1 MKTFKNKV
9 AAITGAASGMGR
21 TLAVELARRG
31 CHLSLSDVNEA
42 GLSETAQ
49 MARQHGVKVTTTR
62 LDVAN
67 REAVFAWADQTAT
80 DHGQVNLI
88 FNNAGVSLTVN
99 LDVVKQSD
107 FDWIMGINF
116 WGVVYGTQ
124 AFLPHLKKSG
134 DGHVINTSSL
144 FGLMAVPT
152 QGTYNAT
159 KFAVRGYT
167 EALRM
172 ELELAGE
179 PVSATC
185 VHPGGIATN
194 IAKAGKFDD
203 SMERVAGVSIDK
215 QRKMADKMIST
226 TTAESAALQIL
237 KAVEN
242 NERRVLVG
250 PDARILDKLVRL
262 MGSAYQVLIVRRLR
276 RMRTQ

>member
-1 MKTFKNKV
+1 MKNFKNKV

-49 MARQHGVKVTTTR
+49 MARQHGVKVTTTK

-67 REAVFAWADQTAT
+67 RDAVFAWADQTAT

-172 ELELAGE
+172 ELELAGV

-250 PDARILDKLVRL
+250 PDARALDKLVRL
-262 MGSAYQVLIVRRLR
+262 MGSAYQVLIIRRLR
-276 RMRTQ
+276 RMRSK

>member
-1 MKTFKNKV
+1 MKELRNKV
-9 AAITGAASGMGR
+9 AVVTGAGSGIGR
-21 TLAVELARRG
+21 QLAHQLARAG
-31 CHLSLSDVNEA
+31 AELVLADVVQKN
-42 GLSETAQ
+42 LETTVGEL
-49 MARQHGVKVTTTR
+49 HGQTKITSHVV
-62 LDVAN
+62 DVSKRDQVYAL
-67 REAVFAWADQTAT
+67 ADAALK
-80 DHGQVNLI
+80 DHGQVDI
-88 FNNAGVSLTVN
+88 VINNAGVAVLQP
-99 LDVVKQSD
+99 LDQVSYED
-107 FDWIMGINF
+107 FEWVMNVNF